1 MLGLELVVEALGNP
15 VAVEGAAQS
24 GDDVGEGDGLFCFQ
38 RPDDLRELLT
48 QRFAALPLVP
58 GMGAGTGGLARR
70 AQHPQPG
77 EHGFV
82 RIGKDQQMFMGELA
96 GFVLD
101 LEQHGAGRNLAA
113 GVWRA
118 AQHGHAALVGDGCER
133 EGRATRMD
141 SLSLQRGLVPTEFVE
156 QLRQLELAQ
165 QLLKAGGVDIHV
177 KLASSAR
184 LTSASSYEI

>member
-1 MLGLELVVEALGNP
+1 MLV
-15 VAVEGAAQS
+15 
-24 GDDVGEGDGLFCFQ
+24 GDFACF
-38 RPDDLRELLT
+38 
-48 QRFAALPLVP
+48 
-58 GMGAGTGGLARR
+58 M
-70 AQHPQPG
+70 
-77 EHGFV
+77 
-82 RIGKDQQMFMGELA
+82 
-96 GFVLD
+96 LD
-101 LEQHGAGRNLAA
+101 LEQHGARRNLAA
-113 GVWRA
+113 GVGRA
-118 AQHGHAALVGDGCER
+118 AQNGHAALVGDGCER